1 MKRRSELVFM
11 FLVIMILALT
21 SACSSEGKE
30 VKEAKAPD
38 KVGVGDVLEGYP
50 ISTLP
55 LYKMVKLQD
64 CSFTVRNDDKVIL
77 GRNYYMVSFLSDAS
91 LDDASEYYHSL
102 LTEINPDYDAPDFFE
117 GAIGEQ
123 MVLVSLNESDDS
135 GLSVILS
142 IGQKKADYVEENPY
156 FSDYPG
162 DVALPADEGGIF
174 EQTYDKQFSAYE
186 DKISI
191 NYLKKYVS
199 TVSPATLTDFYN
211 SEYGM
216 NEDFALTD
224 NEGDTVYYW
233 KNQEYEYQVTIN
245 KSDDNTP
252 GFYQTYIIKYM

>member
-1 MKRRSELVFM
+1 MRRRSELIVIL
-11 FLVIMILALT
+11 LVIMMLT
-21 SACSSEGKE
+21 LLSGCSSQENE
-30 VKEAKAPD
+30 VTVPD
-38 KVGVGDVLEGYP
+38 NNGVGEVLEGYP

-55 LYKMVKLQD
+55 LYEMVKLQD
-64 CSFTVRNDDKVIL
+64 CSFTVRNDDKVNL

-91 LDDASEYYHSL
+91 LEDASEYYNSL

-123 MVLVSLNESDDS
+123 MVLVALSESDDS
-135 GLSVILS
+135 GLSVLLS

-162 DVALPADEGGIF
+162 DVAWPADEGGIF

-224 NEGDTVYYW
+224 NEGDTVYFW

-252 GFYQTYIIKYM
+252 GFYQTNIIKYM